1 MLTGCDQDQGG
12 APKQNVLR
20 ILRTNPDRFGGLQAG
35 TNEAISVETRQ
46 VVAVAFRAGLG
57 CLSYNTV
64 LLCLAKILAA
74 SWH

>member
-1 MLTGCDQDQGG
+1 M
-12 APKQNVLR
+12 
-20 ILRTNPDRFGGLQAG
+20 NPDRFGGLQAG